1 MTRLFILLPLFLQ
14 TVAFSQCSLE
24 ISDTT
29 HVNCNGENTGAFSFN
44 VTAAEPYSVSLSNGA
59 VSMNGTSF
67 ANLNSGNYEAVL
79 VDNNLCSDTVS
90 IKIKEPQKLSSSLE
104 CIGSEIIS
112 NTDGGVEGYIHTWRN
127 EEGQVI
133 SNSIAIMFDAKQF
146 YDFEVTDSKGCSF
159 RDTINVLADFTVND
173 SLGEFPF
180 DVYITN
186 LSSSVSFDW
195 DFGDGNSSQV
205 KDPIH
210 TYESV
215 GTYDLTLTVTDDN
228 QCSDSKFV
236 KIEVQGFEMMAD
248 EWQEMYNAFS
258 PNGDG
263 VNDNFSFL
271 DNHAIVD
278 FEMKVFNRWGTKVF
292 AWTEPKYKWNGLS
305 FNGSKLAPGVY
316 YFFMNARGLN
326 GNIYEKKG
334 SVSIY

>member
-1 MTRLFILLPLFLQ
+1 MTKLFILLPLFLQ

-29 HVNCNGENTGAFSFN
+29 HVNCSGENTGAFSFN

-59 VSMNGTSF
+59 VSMNGISF
-67 ANLNSGNYEAVL
+67 ANLNAGNYEAVL
-79 VDNNLCSDTVS
+79 VDNNLCSDTIS

-104 CIGSEIIS
+104 CVGSEIIS

-215 GTYDLTLTVTDDN
+215 GTYDLTLTVTDDS

-236 KIEVQGFEMMAD
+236 KIEVQGFEMMDD

-278 FEMKVFNRWGTKVF
+278 FEVKVFNRWGAKVF
-292 AWTEPKYKWNGLS
+292 AWTEPDYEWNGLS
-305 FNGSKLAPGVY
+305 FNGSKLSPGVY

-326 GNIYEKKG
+326 GKMYEKKG

>member
-1 MTRLFILLPLFLQ
+1 MTKLFILLPLFLQ

-29 HVNCNGENTGAFSFN
+29 HVNCSGENTGAFSFN

-59 VSMNGTSF
+59 VSMNGISF
-67 ANLNSGNYEAVL
+67 ANLNAGNYEAVL
-79 VDNNLCSDTVS
+79 VDNNLCSDTIS

-104 CIGSEIIS
+104 CVGSEIIS

-215 GTYDLTLTVTDDN
+215 GTYDLTLTVTDDS

-278 FEMKVFNRWGTKVF
+278 FEVKVFNRWGAKVF
-292 AWTEPKYKWNGLS
+292 AWTEPDYEWNGLS
-305 FNGSKLAPGVY
+305 FNGSKLSPGVY

-326 GNIYEKKG
+326 GKMYEKKG

>member
-67 ANLNSGNYEAVL
+67 ANLNAGSYEAVL

-215 GTYDLTLTVTDDN
+215 GTYDLTLTVTDDS

-278 FEMKVFNRWGTKVF
+278 FEVKVFNRWGAKVF
-292 AWTEPKYKWNGLS
+292 AWTEPDYEWNGLS

-326 GNIYEKKG
+326 GKMYEKKG